1 MSNIEMVRKMQKGER
16 PFLTLG
22 YGGDV
27 NKYIVRKPGEK
38 WTDAKGKEWVQTN
51 SGPQTVNRIGDIVR
65 AETNCRCSKCNAE
78 IRWGTRQDEKMHA
91 KTGMCL
97 ECLTDYETQLRLKG
111 VYKEYEQN
119 KLLQNQLSYLK
130 DIKQKLEEAKE
141 YAAKNTFT
149 FVNSNGLVE
158 EWDNVA
164 RGQLLKNLEVDYKA
178 CLKAVKDTE
187 KEIKKL
193 TKIVASADAKK

>member
-1 MSNIEMVRKMQKGER
+1 
-16 PFLTLG
+16 
-22 YGGDV
+22 
-27 NKYIVRKPGEK
+27 
-38 WTDAKGKEWVQTN
+38 
-51 SGPQTVNRIGDIVR
+51 
-65 AETNCRCSKCNAE
+65 
-78 IRWGTRQDEKMHA
+78 MHA